1 MFDESQVK
9 AILQRAIELDSARSG
24 ELSRDELMQVA
35 AEVGVS
41 REALEQALA
50 EQAQIHPVTLANTV
64 QPVRLSVL
72 RLLNVSTAIGIAGG
86 LLSSNAWHLGV
97 RAVPLGTSVVGTL
110 CFGALIMLSGGLA
123 LSDAT
128 KSVRRYLE
136 ENIGVWLG
144 FSFGGVL
151 AGSLIAKF
159 GSVVY
164 SPQWI
169 IDSAFATSI
178 IGFVVTSVVG
188 TTLLTIRRAAAHT
201 PAVSG
206 GSKPGG
212 PGSPP
217 SFLTRAAAG
226 IRTWLSTVQDDGRT
240 KRSGT
245 ALTISAQPQESSSF

>member
-41 REALEQALA
+41 REAVEQALA
-50 EQAQIHPVTLANTV
+50 EQAPMQSVIQGTV

-72 RLLNVSTAIGIAGG
+72 RLLNLSTAIGIAGG
-86 LLSSNAWHLGV
+86 LLSSGAWHFGF
-97 RAVPLGTSVVGTL
+97 RSVPIGTSVVGTL

-123 LSDAT
+123 LSDAA

-136 ENIGVWLG
+136 ENVGVWLG

-151 AGSLIAKF
+151 AGGLIAKF
-159 GSVVY
+159 GSVVF

-188 TTLLTIRRAAAHT
+188 TALLTIRRASAQS
-201 PAVSG
+201 PAVSN
-206 GSKPGG
+206 GSNPGG

-217 SFLTRAAAG
+217 SFLRGVAAG
-226 IRTWLSTVQDDGRT
+226 IRRWLSTVSDRGRT

-245 ALTISAQPQESSSF
+245 ALKITAQPQEVSSF

>member
-9 AILQRAIELDSARSG
+9 AILQRAIELDSARGG
-24 ELSRDELMQVA
+24 ELSRDDLMQVA

-50 EQAQIHPVTLANTV
+50 EQTPIKSVARANTV

-72 RLLNVSTAIGIAGG
+72 RLLNLSTAIGLAGG
-86 LLSSNAWHLGV
+86 LLSSGAWHFGV
-97 RAVPLGTSVVGTL
+97 RAVPIGTSVVGTL

-123 LSDAT
+123 LSDTT

-144 FSFGGVL
+144 FAFGGVL
-151 AGSLIAKF
+151 AGGLIAKF

-164 SPQWI
+164 APQWI
-169 IDSAFATSI
+169 IDSAFGTSI

-188 TTLLTIRRAAAHT
+188 TTLLTIRRASAHS

-226 IRTWLSTVQDDGRT
+226 IRKWVSTASDEGRAT
-240 KRSGT
+240 RSGT
-245 ALTISAQPQESSSF
+245 ALNITAQPQEVSSF